1 VTESLSDGGAA
12 FPAGAISALAD
23 DTAVAGRTIGSM
35 ECAAWTY
42 ELAPTGAA
50 SAGLEDYEIRAADG
64 EHLGI
69 GLGVVSRAVVRD
81 RT

>member
-1 VTESLSDGGAA
+1 
-12 FPAGAISALAD
+12 
-23 DTAVAGRTIGSM
+23 M

-69 GLGVVSRAVVRD
+69 GLGARSSRCRTRSDVR
-81 RT
+81 T